1 MKHQRTLFAAGK
13 IPAKKKPPTD
23 PVVAIVATI
32 GDATF
37 RITHYPAV
45 PAPKAAA

>member
-1 MKHQRTLFAAGK
+1 MKKKRWLFAAGK
-13 IPAKKKPPTD
+13 ITKQPPTD

-45 PAPKAAA
+45 PAPKVAA